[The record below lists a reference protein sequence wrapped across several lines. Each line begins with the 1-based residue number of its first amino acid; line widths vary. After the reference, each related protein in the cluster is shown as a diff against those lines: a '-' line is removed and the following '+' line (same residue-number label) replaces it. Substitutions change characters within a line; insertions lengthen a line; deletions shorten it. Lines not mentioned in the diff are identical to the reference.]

1 MGVVH
6 RARHRET
13 GELVALKTVVVQR
26 AEAFAALRREIT
38 ALMRMDHPGV
48 VRVIAEG
55 LSAGRPW
62 YAMEMLVGE
71 TLEDAMLRPR
81 SLAQTLTLAARIASV
96 LDHVHQAGVVHRDL
110 KPSNVFLRD
119 TEAPVLTDF
128 GLAARFDGGH
138 AREVLDTGGGAV
150 GTPLYIAPEQIQGA
164 LTDARADLYSL
175 GCILYEMLTGVPPFE
190 GDGVGVIGAHLYA
203 APVPPSRRSAD
214 VTADLDDLVLGLLQK
229 SPRDRIAY
237 AGDVVAEL
245 RRLGA
250 EVPAAPASSYL
261 YRPEVAGRAGS
272 LAWVHDRVK
281 ALRSSAGGRVF
292 VTGESGVGKT
302 RLVLE
307 VVQQARNSGVS
318 VIECTCAGA
327 PLASGGFSSSPLL
340 HGFRTVLLE
349 VADLC
354 RQGGPDEAAR
364 LLGPHAALLAS
375 YEPALRDLP
384 GVRYDAPVPLD
395 ADAAMRRIQSAM
407 GLTLRALA
415 ARRPLLLILDDLQW
429 ADALTLAVLDA
440 LDAEL
445 ASFGRVM
452 VLGAYRASE
461 APALLARIAGEASSS
476 VLALDHLDA
485 DAVRAMVADM
495 LATDDPPAEL
505 VGFLVAESEGNAFF
519 VVEYLRAAV
528 EAGLLRRTPGRGWT
542 FNTSRDRGSLVQGAL
557 GVPKPLRKVL
567 EGRVKRLGDAERRV
581 LAMAAVLGRELA
593 FDVLGRMADADDV
606 EGALQPLYA
615 RQIVEP
621 HGVAGARFS
630 HDKLR
635 EHVYGELSGDDRRDL
650 HRRAAAALEASL
662 SEASL
667 ALRSADLADHWER
680 AGDPSRALEYLVR
693 AGEGSLAGGASA
705 DAAARLGR
713 ARSIAALCEG
723 EVPRGVLAHIERLL
737 GEARLHLG
745 DIPGMMEACGAA
757 FATLSRPG
765 EPDADEGGG
774 APFAAQLAGL
784 ALGEALRMRGLR
796 AARPARGA
804 QRAQI
809 VDATRAAARLSEGY
823 FFQQEP
829 ARAVWAALAAAR
841 AAARLGPSGELA
853 RAHATLA
860 VVCSFIPLRA
870 LSEEYLASAGAAA
883 ARSAD
888 PIAASVVEVYGGLI
902 ALGNGSLDHAAERL
916 ARGEGI
922 ARAHHDHRRA
932 REAMALLG
940 NVDYWRGAPRASLL
954 RYEAL
959 AEASRAGGDDQSH
972 AWALSGIAGCWMMLG
987 RDAEAVALFRDAAV
1001 LKSERLARSE
1011 PLAHGNI
1018 AEAYLHLGR
1027 VDEALAWADAHYT
1040 RFRHDAPTGFQG
1052 IYGWSGTFDAFAAGC
1067 ARAARGGNAWRRR
1080 FAQAADCARQVA
1092 WHARLFPVGRAAAA
1106 RCAGVLLRL
1115 TGATSLAEAAFA
1127 RSRAEAVAVGARAEE
1142 ARACAELLTVCAPG
1156 PRREAARVRAR
1167 EIFGEFGDCHWHREV
1182 TRAERGA

>member
-55 LSAGRPW
+55 LSAGWPW

-110 KPSNVFLRD
+110 KPSNVFLRAS
-119 TEAPVLTDF
+119 EVPVLTDF

-175 GCILYEMLTGVPPFE
+175 GCILYEMITGAPPFK
-190 GDGVGVIGAHLYA
+190 GDGVGVIGAHLFA
-203 APVPPSRRSAD
+203 APVPPSRRCAG
-214 VTADLDDLVLGLLQK
+214 VPLELDELVLGLLQK

-237 AGDVVAEL
+237 AGDVVAGL

-250 EVPAAPASSYL
+250 EVPVPEGSSYL
-261 YRPEVAGRAGS
+261 YRAEISGRADA
-272 LAWVHDRVK
+272 LAWVNARVK
-281 ALRSSAGGRVF
+281 TLRSGAGSRAF
-292 VTGESGVGKT
+292 ITGESGVGKT
-302 RLVLE
+302 RLALE
-307 VVQQARNSGVS
+307 VVQAARNSGVR

-327 PLASGGFSSSPLL
+327 PLASRGPSSSPLL
-340 HGFRTVLLE
+340 HGFQAALLE

-354 RQGGPDEAAR
+354 RQGGPDEAVR
-364 LLGPHAALLAS
+364 LLGSHAALLAGF
-375 YEPALRDLP
+375 EPALRDLP
-384 GVRYDAPVPLD
+384 GVRYDALVPLD
-395 ADAAMRRIQSAM
+395 ADAAMRRIQRAM
-407 GLTLRALA
+407 GQTLRALS

-429 ADALTLAVLDA
+429 ADALTLAVIDA
-440 LDAEL
+440 FDVEL
-445 ASFGRVM
+445 AGHGRVM
-452 VLGAYRASE
+452 VLGAFRASE
-461 APALLARIAGEASSS
+461 APAQLSRMASEATAS
-476 VLALDHLDA
+476 VMALDHLDA
-485 DAVRAMVADM
+485 SAVRAMTADM

-505 VGFLVAESEGNAFF
+505 VGFLVTESEGNAFF
-519 VVEYLRAAV
+519 VVEYLRTVV

-542 FNTSRDRGSLVQGAL
+542 FRTSADRGALVLGGL
-557 GVPKPLRKVL
+557 GVPKPLRRVL
-567 EGRVKRLGDAERRV
+567 EGRVKRLGDRDRAV
-581 LAMAAVLGRELA
+581 LARAAVLGRDFPL
-593 FDVLGRMADADDV
+593 DVLGRMARLKDA

-615 RQIVEP
+615 RQIIEP
-621 HGVAGARFS
+621 YGVAGARFS

-635 EHVYGELSGDDRRDL
+635 EHVYGELTAEERRGL
-650 HRRAAAALEASL
+650 HRDAAAALEASL
-662 SEASL
+662 DEVAL

-680 AGDPSRALEYLVR
+680 AGEPSRALGYLVR
-693 AGEGSLAGGASA
+693 AGERSLAGGAA
-705 DAAARLGR
+705 VDAVGRLER
-713 ARSIAALCEG
+713 ARSFAMAQG
-723 EVPRGVLAHIERLL
+723 GSTPRDDLAHIERLL

-745 DIPGMMEACGAA
+745 DIPGMIEACGAA
-757 FATLSRPG
+757 LAGLSRPG
-765 EPDADEGGG
+765 GPVEDSRSD
-774 APFAAQLAGL
+774 APFAAQFAGL
-784 ALGEALRMRGLR
+784 ALAEALQLRGLR
-796 AARPARGA
+796 AALPAHG
-804 QRAQI
+804 QERARI

-823 FFQQEP
+823 FFQQQP

-860 VVCSFIPLRA
+860 VVCSFVPLRA

-883 ARSAD
+883 EQSAD

-902 ALGNGSLDHAAERL
+902 ALGNGSLDLAAERL

-940 NVDYWRGAPRASLL
+940 NVDYWRGEPRAALA

-1067 ARAARGGNAWRRR
+1067 TRAARGGHVWRRR
-1080 FAQAADCARQVA
+1080 FAQAVDCARQVA
-1092 WHARLFPVGRAAAA
+1092 SHARLFPVGRAAAA
-1106 RCAGVLLRL
+1106 RSAGVLLRL
-1115 TGATSLAEAAFA
+1115 AGAASLAEAAFA

-1156 PRREAARVRAR
+1156 PRREAARVQAHAF
-1167 EIFGEFGDCHWHREV
+1167 FGEFGDSYWLREI
-1182 TRAERGA
+1182 TQSEEGT